1 MKIDTISWLIL
12 EELQY
17 NSRIPLTE
25 IAKKIGTSSPT
36 VSERIQKME
45 DAGII
50 KGYETKLNLE
60 KIGYPMSVFISA
72 KIRFGML
79 EKFNEVVQKSIEITE
94 CHSITGNDCLLLRA
108 NIKDINHLET
118 LNTSLAQYGELTTS
132 LVLSSSIENRIYKK
146 RNVNI

>member
-1 MKIDTISWLIL
+1 MKLDTINWLIL
-12 EELQY
+12 EQLQR
-17 NSRIPLTE
+17 NSRMPLTE

-45 DAGII
+45 DAGVI

-79 EKFNEVVQKSIEITE
+79 EKFNTVVKQSIEITE

-108 NIKDINHLET
+108 NVKDTNHLEI
-118 LNTSLAQYGELTTS
+118 LNTTLSQYGELTTS
-132 LVLSSSIENRIYKK
+132 LILSSVIENRVYKK
-146 RNVNI
+146 I

>member
-60 KIGYPMSVFISA
+60 KIGYPMRVF
-72 KIRFGML
+72 
-79 EKFNEVVQKSIEITE
+79 VV
-94 CHSITGNDCLLLRA
+94 
-108 NIKDINHLET
+108 
-118 LNTSLAQYGELTTS
+118 
-132 LVLSSSIENRIYKK
+132 
-146 RNVNI
+146 NV